1 MRLRTVFLVLTVVVV
16 GALALLNATEITRQ
30 VPVNLLWA
38 QVEAPLGLSLLG
50 LLAAAVA
57 ISLSAGAKLRGH
69 HRHREQELSQGMQ
82 AQRDLTQRVEAS
94 HFSELRQTLD
104 NLLRDTRQRDAKLGE
119 SVEQALVRHQRETR
133 TQLEGLHRAMG
144 SRLGEMEARLE
155 ARLDGIAPSRSGWT
169 SSGPA
174 AAATQGTGESAA
186 WAEPVTAPEVS
197 PALSGG
203 PAPRF

>member
-1 MRLRTVFLVLTVVVV
+1 MRLRTVFLVLAAAVV

-30 VPVNLLWA
+30 VPVNLLWV
-38 QVEAPLGLSLLG
+38 QVEAPLGLVLLG
-50 LLAAAVA
+50 LLATAVA
-57 ISLSAGAKLRGH
+57 ISLSMGATLRAR
-69 HRHREQELSQGMQ
+69 HRHREQELSQAMQ
-82 AQRDLTQRVEAS
+82 TQRDLDYRAEAS

-104 NLLRDTRQRDAKLGE
+104 NLLRDTRQRQADIGGA
-119 SVEQALVRHQRETR
+119 VEQSLVRHQRETR

-186 WAEPVTAPEVS
+186 WAEPVTASEVS
-197 PALSGG
+197 PALGGG
-203 PAPRF
+203 PIQRS

>member
-57 ISLSAGAKLRGH
+57 ISLSAGATLRGH

-203 PAPRF
+203 PVLRS

>member
-57 ISLSAGAKLRGH
+57 ISLSAGATLRGH

>member
-57 ISLSAGAKLRGH
+57 ISLSAGATLRGH

-104 NLLRDTRQRDAKLGE
+104 NLLRDTRQRDATLGE

-203 PAPRF
+203 PVLRS

>member
-38 QVEAPLGLSLLG
+38 QVEAPLGLWLLG

>member
-1 MRLRTVFLVLTVVVV
+1 MRLRTVFLVLAVVVV
-16 GALALLNATEITRQ
+16 GVLALLNATEITRQ

-38 QVEAPLGLSLLG
+38 HVEAPLGLVLVG

-57 ISLSAGAKLRGH
+57 ISLSAGATLRGR

-82 AQRDLTQRVEAS
+82 TQRDLTQRAEAS

-104 NLLRDTRQRDAKLGE
+104 NLLRDTRQRDAKLSG
-119 SVEQALVRHQRETR
+119 SVEQSLVRHQRETR

-169 SSGPA
+169 SNGPA

-186 WAEPVTAPEVS
+186 WAEPVTASEVS
-197 PALSGG
+197 TALSGG
-203 PAPRF
+203 PMERS